1 MKKILAL
8 SFAMVSLSG
17 CAFIEQLRSAGQPQH
32 PSTAMQVMQ
41 GAGLAEGLADLPV
54 YRSVLD
60 ERAALVVAAQAALV
74 KELAP
79 ANAGRAEP
87 VVYPVQAAF
96 MSFKG
101 RTDPTLPLRKD
112 LRYIFWLPASQA
124 ADVQAAQIRWS
135 DVLEQ
140 AAARALPEGYRTEP
154 FEWVNTSADGVDSTH
169 RVLRVDGPL
178 CSDWSCVLE
187 GGFTSRENPQ
197 LSAEGPLQ
205 RVPTPPVAG
214 HSEAESFIQA
224 KAAYMTFSQVTSQ
237 YLEVGRGAQWRME
250 KQPVPGFDHNAF
262 YQRLSAELPSWAFI
276 YAGPENP
283 VYQTQIPLIVHEGQE
298 HFFAVPGGPRP

>member
-8 SFAMVSLSG
+8 SFALVSLSG
-17 CAFIEQLRSAGQPQH
+17 CALIEQLSSAGQPQR

-54 YRSVLD
+54 HRSVPH
-60 ERAALVVAAQAALV
+60 ERAALVAAAQAALV

-96 MSFKG
+96 MSFNG
-101 RTDPTLPLRKD
+101 RTDPTLPLRTD
-112 LRYIFWLPASQA
+112 LRFISWLPASQA
-124 ADVQAAQIRWS
+124 ADETAAQLKWS
-135 DVLEQ
+135 QTLEQ
-140 AAARALPEGYRTEP
+140 AAARALPDGYHTEP
-154 FEWVNTSADGVDSTH
+154 FEWVNTSADGVESTH

-187 GGFTSRENPQ
+187 GGFTSHENPA
-197 LSAEGPLQ
+197 LSSESPMR
-205 RVPTPPVAG
+205 RVPTPAIAG
-214 HSEAESFIQA
+214 HGESESFTQS
-224 KAAYMTFSQVTSQ
+224 KAAYMTFNQVTSQ

-250 KQPVPGFDHNAF
+250 KQPVPGFDHNEF
-262 YQRLSAELPSWAFI
+262 YQRLSAELPSWAFV

-283 VYQTQIPLIVHEGQE
+283 VYQTPIPVVLHEGQE
-298 HFFAVPGGPRP
+298 HFFAVPGSRRR